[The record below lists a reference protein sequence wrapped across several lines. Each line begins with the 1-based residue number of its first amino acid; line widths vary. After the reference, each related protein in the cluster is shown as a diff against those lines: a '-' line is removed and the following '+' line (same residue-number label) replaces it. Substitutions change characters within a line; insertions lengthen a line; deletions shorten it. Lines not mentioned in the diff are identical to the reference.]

1 MTTANLAFTTSY
13 ASTQKLYA
21 VRILG
26 ALGISLF
33 LHAIALSMHFKGF
46 DAKKPQSNPPPL
58 EVVLVNS
65 KSASKPNK
73 ADALAQSNLDGG
85 GNTDADRRAKS
96 PLPVT
101 QIDQAQTDAHQAQA
115 RVEMLEQEAQRLLT
129 QIKAR
134 AKVKQPQTK
143 PDAATTPAPVVDA
156 AELVQKSMEM
166 ARLEAQIARETDQ
179 YNKRPKRHFV
189 GARTQ
194 EYRFARYVEDWRA
207 KVERIGNNNYP
218 EAARAQK
225 LYGQLQVTVSIKSDG
240 TLEDV
245 EVSRSSGHKILDAAA
260 IRIVQLGAPYAAFP
274 DDIRR
279 DTDILSITR
288 TWMFTREDEFQ
299 SRE

>member
-1 MTTANLAFTTSY
+1 MRI
-13 ASTQKLYA
+13 A
-21 VRILG
+21 V
-26 ALGISLF
+26 AVTFSLL
-33 LHAIALSMHFKGF
+33 LHAVPLSMHFKGW
-46 DAKKPQSNPPPL
+46 DVKKAPSNPPPL

-65 KSASKPNK
+65 KSATKPSK
-73 ADALAQSNLDGG
+73 ADALAQANLDGG

-101 QIDQAQTDAHQAQA
+101 QLDQTQADAQQAQA

-134 AKVKQPQTK
+134 AKVEQPQTK
-143 PDAATTPAPVVDA
+143 PDTVATPAPAVDA
-156 AELVQKSMEM
+156 AELVQKSMDM
-166 ARLEAQIARETDQ
+166 ARLEAQIAREMDQ
-179 YNKRPKRHFV
+179 YNKRPKRRFV

-194 EYRFARYVEDWRA
+194 EYRFARYVEDWRT

-274 DDIRR
+274 EDIRR

-299 SRE
+299 SRSE

>member
-1 MTTANLAFTTSY
+1 M
-13 ASTQKLYA
+13 A
-21 VRILG
+21 V
-26 ALGISLF
+26 ALVISLL
-33 LHAIALSMHFKGF
+33 LHAVPLSMHFNVI
-46 DAKKPQSNPPPL
+46 DANKSKNSPPPL
-58 EVVLVNS
+58 DVVLVNS
-65 KSASKPNK
+65 KSANKPTK
-73 ADALAQSNLDGG
+73 ADALAQANLDGG

-101 QIDQAQTDAHQAQA
+101 QTDQVRADAEQAQA
-115 RVEMLEQEAQRLLT
+115 RVEVLEQEAQRLLT

-134 AKVKQPQTK
+134 VKVEQPQAK
-143 PDAATTPAPVVDA
+143 PDTVTEPAPTVDA

-179 YNKRPKRHFV
+179 YNKRPKRRFV

-218 EAARAQK
+218 ETARSQK

-245 EVSRSSGHKILDAAA
+245 EVNRSSGHKILDAAA
-260 IRIVQLGAPYAAFP
+260 VRIVQLGAPYAAFP
-274 DDIRR
+274 EDIRR

-299 SRE
+299 SRTE

>member
-1 MTTANLAFTTSY
+1 
-13 ASTQKLYA
+13 
-21 VRILG
+21 
-26 ALGISLF
+26 
-33 LHAIALSMHFKGF
+33 MHFKGF
-46 DAKKPQSNPPPL
+46 DPKKAPSTPPPL

-65 KSASKPNK
+65 KSATKPSK
-73 ADALAQSNLDGG
+73 ADALAQANLDGG

-101 QIDQAQTDAHQAQA
+101 QLDQTQADAQQAQA

-134 AKVKQPQTK
+134 AQVEQPQTK
-143 PDAATTPAPVVDA
+143 PDTVATPAPVVDA

-179 YNKRPKRHFV
+179 YNKRPKRRFV

-194 EYRFARYVEDWRA
+194 EYRFARYVEDWRT

-274 DDIRR
+274 EDIRR

-299 SRE
+299 SRSE